1 MRGDWGESNKMAEE
15 LNLDR
20 EGLPNS
26 TTEREIIEHYFHRG
40 YEYKNIVFLL
50 AKYHDIR
57 FRQNFKTEIKRLWFK
72 VSRTC

>member
-1 MRGDWGESNKMAEE
+1 MSMREDWGESNRMAEKS
-15 LNLDR
+15 NLDR

-40 YEYKNIVFLL
+40 YENKSIVLLL

-57 FRQNFKTEIKRLWFK
+57 LSE
-72 VSRTC
+72 RTLK